1 MSELILSE
9 QEQSIIKNSKVSFL
23 IPCYGGAVFESF
35 FVSMVRNLVNFCGNK
50 LAFTVE
56 TIANESL
63 VTRARNNLIA
73 KGMANADTTHL
84 MFIDAD
90 IEFTSQDIFR
100 LIAADKDVIGGLYPK
115 KTYPVKY
122 VINPLPGE
130 QQQDKGIQEVKDIGT
145 GFLLIK
151 RDVIEKMFIK
161 YYDLKYL
168 NNLNLEKKF
177 EPYMYA
183 LFDTWLLQTGEYL
196 SEDYAF
202 CKRWRDMGGRVYAH
216 NDVKLGHSGYHT
228 FS

>member
-9 QEQSIIKNSKVSFL
+9 QDKTIIKNSKVSFL

-35 FVSMVRNLVNFCGNK
+35 FVSMVRNLVNFCGNN

-73 KGMANADTTHL
+73 KGMANKDSTHL

-90 IEFTSQDIFR
+90 IEFKTEDIFR
-100 LIAADKDVIGGLYPK
+100 LITANKDVIGGLYPK

-122 VINPLPGE
+122 VTNPLPNE
-130 QQQDKGIQEVKDIGT
+130 KQQETGVQEVLDIGT
-145 GFLLIK
+145 GFLMIK
-151 RDVIEKMFIK
+151 RHVLEKMFTR
-161 YYDLKYL
+161 YYDLKYI
-168 NNLNLEKKF
+168 NNINLDDRF

-183 LFDTWLLQTGEYL
+183 LFDTWLLHTGEYL

-202 CKRWRDMGGRVYAH
+202 CKRWRDMGGKVYAH

>member
-35 FVSMVRNLVNFCGNK
+35 FVSMVRNLVNFCGNQ

-115 KTYPVKY
+115 KTYPIKY

-130 QQQDKGIQEVKDIGT
+130 QKQDKGIQEVKDIGT

>member
-1 MSELILSE
+1 
-9 QEQSIIKNSKVSFL
+9 
-23 IPCYGGAVFESF
+23 
-35 FVSMVRNLVNFCGNK
+35 MVRNLVNFCGNQ
-50 LAFTVE
+50 LPFTVE

-73 KGMANADTTHL
+73 KGMANTDSTHL

-90 IEFTSQDIFR
+90 IEFKSEDIFR

-122 VINPLPGE
+122 VTNPLPGQ
-130 QQQDKGIQEVKDIGT
+130 QQQDKGVQEVLDIGT

-151 RDVIEKMFIK
+151 RDTIQKMFIK
-161 YYDLKYL
+161 YYDLKYM
-168 NNLNLEKKF
+168 NNLNLDKKY
-177 EPYMYA
+177 EPYMYT